1 MVIDDGNRDV
11 VKGCSAVVVAAVQS
25 RLEHRLWEVVDSAVF
40 DIAVQS
46 RSWHRLWEIVEVADL
61 GIETEVS
68 VKSGSI

>member
-1 MVIDDGNRDV
+1 M
-11 VKGCSAVVVAAVQS
+11 KGYSAVVVAAVQS
-25 RLEHRLWEVVDSAVF
+25 RLEHRLWEVVNSAVS

-46 RSWHRLWEIVEVADL
+46 RSWHRLWEIVDF